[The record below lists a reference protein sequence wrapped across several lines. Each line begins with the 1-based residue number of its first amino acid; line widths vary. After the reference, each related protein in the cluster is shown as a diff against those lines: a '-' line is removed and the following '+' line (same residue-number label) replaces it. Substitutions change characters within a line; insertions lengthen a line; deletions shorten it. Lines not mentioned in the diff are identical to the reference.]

1 MSAPDGTQGF
11 AVEVVPEELGDER
24 LDRLIALITGC
35 SRAEAVDAIRSGGV
49 LVDGDV
55 ATKPSVRIAPGVEV
69 SIAHDPVAAPEV
81 VEPDAEVE
89 VRVLYEDDDIIVI
102 DKQAGLV
109 VHPGAGHR
117 ESTLVH
123 GLLARFPELREVGEP
138 LRPGLVHR
146 LDRGTSG
153 LLVVARTADAYVD
166 LVEQLS
172 AHSVQRV
179 YTAMTWRHFE
189 HPNGVIDAPIGRS
202 RRDPLRMTVAADG
215 RESRTHYRVEE
226 EFEEPVEASLVTC
239 ELETGRTHQI
249 RVHLA
254 SIGHAVLGDDI
265 YGGLRHSFRMPRPFL
280 HARELSFRHP
290 GTDEHVVFHSPLP
303 ADLQAVLDRF
313 H

>member
-1 MSAPDGTQGF
+1 MSAAEGTPNH
-11 AVEVVPEELGDER
+11 AVEVVPDALADER
-24 LDRLIALITGC
+24 LDRLVALITGC

-49 LVDGDV
+49 LVDGRA
-55 ATKPSVRIAPGVEV
+55 ATKPSVRVTAGAEVAIAE
-69 SIAHDPVAAPEV
+69 DPVAAAEV
-81 VEPDAEVE
+81 VEPDEAVE
-89 VRVLYEDDDIIVI
+89 VRVVHEDDDIIVV

-109 VHPGAGHR
+109 VHPGAGHHD
-117 ESTLVH
+117 STLVH
-123 GLLARFPELREVGEP
+123 GLLARYPELRDVGEP

-153 LLVVARTADAYVD
+153 LLVVARTPEAYVD
-166 LVEQLS
+166 LVDQLS
-172 AHSVQRV
+172 THSVLRV

-215 RESRTHYRVEE
+215 RDSRTHYRVEQR
-226 EFEEPVEASLVTC
+226 FDEPVEASLVTC

-254 SIGHAVLGDDI
+254 SIGHAVLGDEV

-280 HARELSFRHP
+280 HARQLSFRHP
-290 GTDEHVVFHSPLP
+290 GTDDYVSFDSPLP

>member
-1 MSAPDGTQGF
+1 MSGSDAASY
-11 AVEVVPEELGDER
+11 AVEVVPDELADER
-24 LDRLIALITGC
+24 LDRMVALITGC
-35 SRAEAVDAIRSGGV
+35 SRAEAVESIRAGSV
-49 LVDGDV
+49 LVDGV
-55 ATKPSVRIAPGVEV
+55 SSTKPSVRVHAGAEV
-69 SIAHDPVAAPEV
+69 SIAADPVAAPEV
-81 VEPDAEVE
+81 VEPDASVE
-89 VRVLYEDDDIIVI
+89 VRVVYSDDDIIVI
-102 DKQAGLV
+102 DKQPGLV

-123 GLLARFPELREVGEP
+123 GLLAQFPELRDVGEP

-153 LLVVARTADAYVD
+153 LLVVARTQDAYTD

-172 AHSVQRV
+172 DHSVERV

-215 RESRTHYRVEE
+215 RDSRTHYRVEE
-226 EFEEPVEASLVTC
+226 EFQEPIAASLVTC

-254 SIGHAVLGDDI
+254 SIGHAVLGDEI
-265 YGGLRHSFRMPRPFL
+265 YGGLRHSFRMSRPFL
-280 HARELSFRHP
+280 HARQLSFRHP
-290 GTDEHVVFHSPLP
+290 GTGDHVTFDSPLP
-303 ADLQAVLDRF
+303 GDLQHVLDRF
-313 H
+313 R

>member
-1 MSAPDGTQGF
+1 M
-11 AVEVVPEELGDER
+11 
-24 LDRLIALITGC
+24 
-35 SRAEAVDAIRSGGV
+35 
-49 LVDGDV
+49 
-55 ATKPSVRIAPGVEV
+55 ATKPSVRIPPGAEV
-69 SIAHDPVAAPEV
+69 SISEDPVAAEEV
-81 VEPDAEVE
+81 VEPDEDIE
-89 VRVLYEDDDIIVI
+89 VRVVFEDDDIIVI

-117 ESTLVH
+117 DSTLVH
-123 GLLARFPELREVGEP
+123 GLLARYPELRDVGEP

-146 LDRGTSG
+146 LDHGTSG
-153 LLVVARTADAYVD
+153 LLVVARTPDAYVD
-166 LVEQLS
+166 LVDQLS
-172 AHSVQRV
+172 THSVLRV

-215 RESRTHYRVEE
+215 RESRTHYGVEQP
-226 EFEEPVEASLVTC
+226 FDEPVEASLLTC

-254 SIGHAVLGDDI
+254 SIGHAVVGDEI

-280 HARELSFRHP
+280 HARQLSFRHP
-290 GTDEHVVFHSPLP
+290 GTDELVSFDSPLP
-303 ADLQAVLDRF
+303 EDLQAVLDRF